1 MIMPILDTDILISFL
16 RNKKKAV
23 NTIESLIKSK
33 NILTTTIIN
42 VGELYTGAYLSSQ
55 VAKNINAIEKLLE
68 KFEIYEYSKED
79 SRVFGQ
85 IQAILI
91 NTGKKIGKMDTI
103 IGSIA
108 LNRNEVL
115 FTRNIKHFEMIPR
128 LKIKNWYI

>member
-1 MIMPILDTDILISFL
+1 MPILDTDILISFL

-23 NTIESLIKSK
+23 NTMNSLIKS
-33 NILTTTIIN
+33 NMILTTTIIN

-55 VAKNINAIEKLLE
+55 VAKDINAIEKFLE
-68 KFEIYEYSKED
+68 KFEILEYSKED

-85 IQAILI
+85 IQANLI
-91 NTGKKIGKMDTI
+91 KTGNKIGKMDTI

-115 FTRNIKHFEMIPR
+115 ITRNIKHFKKIPL
-128 LKIKNWYI
+128 LKIKNWYL

>member
-1 MIMPILDTDILISFL
+1 MPILDTDILISFL
-16 RNKKKAV
+16 RNKEKAV

-33 NILTTTIIN
+33 TILTTTIIN

-85 IQAILI
+85 IQAILLK
-91 NTGKKIGKMDTI
+91 TGKKIGKMDTI

-128 LKIKNWYI
+128 LKIKNWYL

>member
-1 MIMPILDTDILISFL
+1 MPILDTDILISFL

-33 NILTTTIIN
+33 TILTTTIIN

-68 KFEIYEYSKED
+68 KFEIFEYSKED
-79 SRVFGQ
+79 SRIFGQ

-91 NTGKKIGKMDTI
+91 QTGKKIGKMDTI

>member
-1 MIMPILDTDILISFL
+1 MPILDTDILIRFL

-23 NTIESLIKSK
+23 NMMSSLIKSK
-33 NILTTTIIN
+33 IILTTTIIN

-55 VAKNINAIEKLLE
+55 VAKDINAIEKLLE
-68 KFEIYEYSKED
+68 KFEILEYTKED

-85 IQAILI
+85 IQANLI
-91 NTGKKIGKMDTI
+91 KTGNKIGKMDTI

-115 FTRNIKHFEMIPR
+115 ITRNVKHFEMIPR
-128 LKIKNWYI
+128 LKIKNWYL

>member
-1 MIMPILDTDILISFL
+1 MPILDTDILISFL

-23 NTIESLIKSK
+23 NMMSSLIKSK
-33 NILTTTIIN
+33 TILTTTIIN

-55 VAKNINAIEKLLE
+55 VAKDINAIEKLLE
-68 KFEIYEYSKED
+68 KFEILEYTKED

-85 IQAILI
+85 IQANLI
-91 NTGKKIGKMDTI
+91 KTGNKIGKMDTI

-115 FTRNIKHFEMIPR
+115 ITRNVKHFEMIPR
-128 LKIKNWYI
+128 LKIKNWYL

>member
-1 MIMPILDTDILISFL
+1 MPILDTDILISFL

-23 NTIESLIKSK
+23 NMMSSLIKSK
-33 NILTTTIIN
+33 IILTTTIIN

-55 VAKNINAIEKLLE
+55 VAKDINAIEKLLE
-68 KFEIYEYSKED
+68 KFEILEYTGED

-85 IQAILI
+85 IQANLI
-91 NTGKKIGKMDTI
+91 KTGNKIGKMDTI

-115 FTRNIKHFEMIPR
+115 ITRNVKHFEMIPR